1 MNQRAHDMGGISR
14 STYDRYPWRRRVR
27 SPVGRMAVLALWIAA
42 SAAVIAGLAT
52 GSMALLVP
60 GIVAWIPAM
69 GAVNVLGGGV
79 NVIRGAELDERELR
93 LREHAYALSHRT
105 LSVVLV
111 AAWVVA
117 VALDSANGYVA
128 ALGGLA
134 VAHIAAPSL
143 VLAVQA
149 RLPEPDDRH

>member
-1 MNQRAHDMGGISR
+1 
-14 STYDRYPWRRRVR
+14 
-27 SPVGRMAVLALWIAA
+27 
-42 SAAVIAGLAT
+42 
-52 GSMALLVP
+52 
-60 GIVAWIPAM
+60 
-69 GAVNVLGGGV
+69 
-79 NVIRGAELDERELR
+79 
-93 LREHAYALSHRT
+93 
-105 LSVVLV
+105 VVLV